1 MTYLIPCYNPSVLIA
16 PPPLFPR
23 SRSRSSSSSSSSL
36 FFRSFDSIQAARLG
50 YVFNI
55 LIPI

>member
-1 MTYLIPCYNPSVLIA
+1 MMYLILCYNPSVLVA

-23 SRSRSSSSSSSSL
+23 SRSRSCSSSSL

-50 YVFNI
+50 YVFKI